1 MRKTI
6 VEVAKMEWL
15 KCEEIAEKCGI
26 TAAAVRLAIKE
37 GRLRKVKK
45 SGRAWLISTDDN
57 LVKKWIAGAKKSDL
71 ATAADIARLEQ
82 MLTQVLA
89 QVDNLQKEI
98 AALKP
103 KRRTTASRRKTP
115 TAPATDATRRK
126 KSPQSGQQSQ
136 AGA

>member
-6 VEVAKMEWL
+6 GEVAKMEWL

-82 MLTQVLA
+82 ELAQVLA
-89 QVDNLQKEI
+89 QVESLHKELD
-98 AALKP
+98 ALKP

-115 TAPATDATRRK
+115 AKPDNAPTGHK

>member
-1 MRKTI
+1 M
-6 VEVAKMEWL
+6 AWL

-45 SGRAWLISTDDN
+45 SGRAWLISDDDI
-57 LVKKWIAGAKKSDL
+57 LVKKWTAGAKKSDL

-82 MLTQVLA
+82 ELAQVLA
-89 QVDNLQKEI
+89 QVESLHKELE
-98 AALKP
+98 ALKP
-103 KRRTTASRRKTP
+103 KRRTSSSRRKTP
-115 TAPATDATRRK
+115 ATKSDAPTGRK

>member
-1 MRKTI
+1 
-6 VEVAKMEWL
+6 MEWL

-45 SGRAWLISTDDN
+45 SGRAWLISDDDI
-57 LVKKWIAGAKKSDL
+57 LVKKWVAGAKKSDL

-82 MLTQVLA
+82 ELAQVLA
-89 QVDNLQKEI
+89 QVESLHKELD
-98 AALKP
+98 ALKP

-115 TAPATDATRRK
+115 TAPAADAARRK
-126 KSPQSGQQSQ
+126 KSPQSGRDAQ

>member
-1 MRKTI
+1 
-6 VEVAKMEWL
+6 MEWL

-45 SGRAWLISTDDN
+45 SGRAWLISDDDI

-71 ATAADIARLEQ
+71 ATTADIARLEQ
-82 MLTQVLA
+82 ELAQVLA
-89 QVDNLQKEI
+89 QVESLHKELD
-98 AALKP
+98 ALKP
-103 KRRTTASRRKTP
+103 KRRTTATASRRKTP
-115 TAPATDATRRK
+115 AKSADSTPTGRK
-126 KSPQSGQQSQ
+126 KSPQSGRNTQ

>member
-1 MRKTI
+1 M
-6 VEVAKMEWL
+6 AWL

-45 SGRAWLISTDDN
+45 SGRAWLISDDDI
-57 LVKKWIAGAKKSDL
+57 LVKKWTAGAKKSDL

-89 QVDNLQKEI
+89 QVESLQKEI
-98 AALKP
+98 DTLKP
-103 KRRTTASRRKTP
+103 KRRTSTSRRKTP
-115 TAPATDATRRK
+115 AKKPDAPTGHK
-126 KSPQSGQQSQ
+126 KSPQSGLDTQSV
-136 AGA
+136 A

>member
-1 MRKTI
+1 
-6 VEVAKMEWL
+6 MEWL
-15 KCEEIAEKCGI
+15 KCEEIAQKCGI

-45 SGRAWLISTDDN
+45 SGRAWLISDDDI
-57 LVKKWIAGAKKSDL
+57 LVKKWIAGTKKSDL

-89 QVDNLQKEI
+89 HVDSLQKEI

-103 KRRTTASRRKTP
+103 KRRTTSSRRETP
-115 TAPATDATRRK
+115 AKAPTGHK
-126 KSPQSGQQSQ
+126 KSPQSGLDTQSV
-136 AGA
+136 A

>member
-1 MRKTI
+1 M
-6 VEVAKMEWL
+6 AWL

-45 SGRAWLISTDDN
+45 SGRAWLISDDDI
-57 LVKKWIAGAKKSDL
+57 LVKKWTAGAKKSDL

-89 QVDNLQKEI
+89 QVDSLQKEI

-103 KRRTTASRRKTP
+103 KRRTTTPRRKTP
-115 TAPATDATRRK
+115 TKKPDAPTGHK
-126 KSPQSGQQSQ
+126 KSPQSGLDTQSI
-136 AGA
+136 A

>member
-1 MRKTI
+1 
-6 VEVAKMEWL
+6 MEWL
-15 KCEEIAEKCGI
+15 KCEEIAQKCGI

-57 LVKKWIAGAKKSDL
+57 LVKKWTASAKKSDL
-71 ATAADIARLEQ
+71 ATAADVARLEQ
-82 MLTQVLA
+82 ELAQVLA
-89 QVDNLQKEI
+89 QVESLHKELD
-98 AALKP
+98 ALKP
-103 KRRTTASRRKTP
+103 KRRTTAARRKTP
-115 TAPATDATRRK
+115 SKSADATPTGHK

>member
-1 MRKTI
+1 
-6 VEVAKMEWL
+6 MEWL
-15 KCEEIAEKCGI
+15 KCEDIAQKCGI

-45 SGRAWLISTDDN
+45 SGRAWLISDDDI

-82 MLTQVLA
+82 ELSQVLA
-89 QVDNLQKEI
+89 QVESLHKELD
-98 AALKP
+98 ALKP
-103 KRRTTASRRKTP
+103 KRRTTATASRRKT
-115 TAPATDATRRK
+115 TAKSADATPTGRK

>member
-6 VEVAKMEWL
+6 GKVAKMAWL

-45 SGRAWLISTDDN
+45 SGRAWLISDDDI
-57 LVKKWIAGAKKSDL
+57 LVKKWTAGAKKSDL

-89 QVDNLQKEI
+89 QVGSLQKEI
-98 AALKP
+98 DALKP
-103 KRRTTASRRKTP
+103 KRRTSTSRRKTP
-115 TAPATDATRRK
+115 ANAPTGRK
-126 KSPQSGQQSQ
+126 KSPQSGLDTQSV
-136 AGA
+136 A

>member
-1 MRKTI
+1 
-6 VEVAKMEWL
+6 MEWL
-15 KCEEIAEKCGI
+15 KCEDIAQKCGI

-37 GRLRKVKK
+37 GRLHKVKK
-45 SGRAWLISTDDN
+45 SGRAWLISDDDI

-82 MLTQVLA
+82 ELAQVLA
-89 QVDNLQKEI
+89 QVESLHKELN
-98 AALKP
+98 ALKP
-103 KRRTTASRRKTP
+103 KRRTTATASRRKT
-115 TAPATDATRRK
+115 TAKSAAKSADATPTGRK

>member
-1 MRKTI
+1 
-6 VEVAKMEWL
+6 MEWL

-37 GRLRKVKK
+37 GRLHKVKK
-45 SGRAWLISTDDN
+45 SGRAWLISDDDI
-57 LVKKWIAGAKKSDL
+57 LVKKWTAGTKKSDL
-71 ATAADIARLEQ
+71 ATAADIAKLEQ
-82 MLTQVLA
+82 TLAQVLA
-89 QVDNLQKEI
+89 QVESLQKEI

-103 KRRTTASRRKTP
+103 KRRTTTSRRKTP
-115 TAPATDATRRK
+115 AKPANAPTGHK

>member
-1 MRKTI
+1 
-6 VEVAKMEWL
+6 MEWL

-57 LVKKWIAGAKKSDL
+57 LVKKWVAGAKKSDL

-82 MLTQVLA
+82 ELAQVLA
-89 QVDNLQKEI
+89 QVESLHKELD
-98 AALKP
+98 ALKP
-103 KRRTTASRRKTP
+103 KRRTTASRRKTKTP
-115 TAPATDATRRK
+115 TAPAVDAARRK

>member
-1 MRKTI
+1 
-6 VEVAKMEWL
+6 MEWL
-15 KCEEIAEKCGI
+15 KCEDIAQKCGI

-45 SGRAWLISTDDN
+45 SGRAWLISDDDI
-57 LVKKWIAGAKKSDL
+57 LVKKWVAGAKKSDL

-82 MLTQVLA
+82 ELAQVLA
-89 QVDNLQKEI
+89 QVESLHKELE
-98 AALKP
+98 ALKP
-103 KRRTTASRRKTP
+103 KRRTSSSRRKTP
-115 TAPATDATRRK
+115 ATKSDAPTGRK